1 MNRILSTFRSL
12 QYRNF
17 RLFFPG
23 LIISQIGI
31 WIQNIAMGWL
41 VYNMTNSP
49 FMMGTIM
56 FFNAVPLFILTPF
69 AGVIIDKFYKH
80 KLLMIIQILFAVQS
94 FLLAVCTLTG
104 VLKIWNIILL
114 GLFLNIVAAVDTPLR
129 QSLFVNLVDDKKDL
143 GNAIS
148 LNSTCFNVA
157 RLAGPAIA
165 GVLIAA
171 VGEGICFL
179 INFLC
184 FIPSIF
190 LVSMMKVNEEK
201 NEHVKNETIIEG
213 LKEGLE
219 YIRHDKRIIL
229 VLILLSF
236 FSFIGL
242 TYPMLMPVYTKD
254 IFHADADILGYLMAI
269 AGIGALISSLLIA
282 SKQTFRGFKYIVC
295 AGVFLFGL
303 GFIILGFS
311 HSIKL
316 SMIAMFILGLGMT
329 SGLTSMNTLIQ
340 AVVSDEKR
348 GRVMSFHAICY
359 MGTTSISNFVA
370 GTIAEH
376 IGIAHTMLLF
386 GSVLITVALFFLYK
400 FWNLKFA

>member
-1 MNRILSTFRSL
+1 
-12 QYRNF
+12 
-17 RLFFPG
+17 
-23 LIISQIGI
+23 
-31 WIQNIAMGWL
+31 
-41 VYNMTNSP
+41 
-49 FMMGTIM
+49 M
-56 FFNAVPLFILTPF
+56 FFNAIPLFILTPF
-69 AGVIIDKFYKH
+69 AGVIIDKFSKH
-80 KLLMIIQILFAVQS
+80 KLLMIIQILFALQA
-94 FLLAVCTLTG
+94 FLLAVSTLLG
-104 VLKIWNIILL
+104 VLKLWNIVLL

-129 QSLFVNLVDDKKDL
+129 QSIFVNLVDDKKDL

-148 LNSTCFNVA
+148 LNSTCFNLA

-184 FIPSIF
+184 FLPSIF
-190 LVSMMKVNEEK
+190 LVSMMKVNEK
-201 NEHVKNETIIEG
+201 KDEHVKNETMIEG
-213 LKEGLE
+213 LKEGFV
-219 YIRHDKRIIL
+219 YIKDDKRIIL

-254 IFHADADILGYLMAI
+254 VFAANADILGYLMAI
-269 AGIGALISSLLIA
+269 AGIGALIASLLIA

-295 AGVFLFGL
+295 AGVFFFGL
-303 GFIILGFS
+303 GFFVLGFS
-311 HSIKL
+311 HNIVL
-316 SMIAMFILGLGMT
+316 SMFAMFILGFGMT
-329 SGLTSMNTLIQ
+329 TGLTSMNTLIQ

-376 IGIAHTMLLF
+376 IGISYTMILF
-386 GSVLITVALFFLYK
+386 GFILAVVALFFLYK
-400 FWNLKFA
+400 FRNLNFQQKTDSV